1 MICRLIGDMHC
12 FACFITYLRLSLF
25 NDIFVQGGN
34 DENAYSKQAKVF
46 GQENQPFTIFVDE
59 AANKPAVPK
68 QNNGGKLKLS
78 HAVTSLPVHH
88 EPISVANDI
97 ICVDDSLGMHINVV
111 CYM

>member
-1 MICRLIGDMHC
+1 LVHDVLVC

-59 AANKPAVPK
+59 AEII
-68 QNNGGKLKLS
+68 
-78 HAVTSLPVHH
+78 T
-88 EPISVANDI
+88 VAR
-97 ICVDDSLGMHINVV
+97 
-111 CYM
+111 